1 INTSGKIKIEE
12 LIEGHDNTKNWS
24 PQLQLTIYRMI
35 QEVFNNIIKHSRA
48 THVLMQIV
56 EFEDTVT
63 VYIEDKGKGWDQN
76 SNARGIG
83 IERVKQN
90 IEYLNGK
97 VESSGKPNNGTFV
110 LAELPIVKQNEA

>member
-1 INTSGKIKIEE
+1 
-12 LIEGHDNTKNWS
+12 
-24 PQLQLTIYRMI
+24 MI

-63 VYIEDKGKGWDQN
+63 VYIEDNGKGLDHN
-76 SNARGIG
+76 SNPGGIG
-83 IERVKQN
+83 IKMLKQN

-97 VESSGKPNNGTFV
+97 VEINGKPNKGTFV
-110 LAELPIVKQNEA
+110 LAELPIVKQKEA